1 MITGRCTVDS
11 IVVIQILPESVASL
25 ICIKVFGKL
34 TDSEYR
40 NFIPRVESVINDFG
54 SIKLYVDMLDM
65 DGWEWRVAWDDFAF
79 GIKHWNEFT
88 KLALVGDKRWERF
101 SAQVADKINK
111 AEVQFFS
118 RQEIVKAMIWIKD

>member
-1 MITGRCTVDS
+1 
-11 IVVIQILPESVASL
+11 VIQILPESVASL
-25 ICIKVFGKL
+25 ICIKVSGKL

-40 NFIPRVESVINDFG
+40 NFIPRLESVINDFG

-88 KLALVGDKRWERF
+88 KLALVGDKHWERF
-101 SAQVADKINK
+101 SAQVAEKINK

>member
-1 MITGRCTVDS
+1 
-11 IVVIQILPESVASL
+11 VIQILPESVASL
-25 ICIKVFGKL
+25 ICIKVSGKL

-40 NFIPRVESVINDFG
+40 NFIPRLESVINDFG

-101 SAQVADKINK
+101 SAQVVEKINK

-118 RQEIVKAMIWIKD
+118 RKEIVKAMIWIKD